1 MKSQEPG
8 IQLDTILKGNQVSQ
22 ILKQKRAKREK
33 NTYQSSFHFL
43 HKLFTLKIPKNLRR
57 GRALSL
63 QFLLADLLLP
73 TPDQIRIK
81 VDDFDGVLD
90 LWYNRLLDC
99 GEIDPNSSPR
109 APFLENLPA
118 EIRRRVGA
126 SDLRELG
133 LEALHELELGRRRG
147 RRRRR
152 LEGGGGVEEVL
163 ELAEG
168 GEILEGGGAGP
179 HKLQIGAGRVPDL
192 APPAREEG

>member
-8 IQLDTILKGNQVSQ
+8 IQLETILKGNQVSQ

-43 HKLFTLKIPKNLRR
+43 HKLFTLEIPKNLRR

-90 LWYNRLLDC
+90 L
-99 GEIDPNSSPR
+99 
-109 APFLENLPA
+109 
-118 EIRRRVGA
+118 
-126 SDLRELG
+126 
-133 LEALHELELGRRRG
+133 
-147 RRRRR
+147 
-152 LEGGGGVEEVL
+152 
-163 ELAEG
+163 
-168 GEILEGGGAGP
+168 
-179 HKLQIGAGRVPDL
+179 
-192 APPAREEG
+192 